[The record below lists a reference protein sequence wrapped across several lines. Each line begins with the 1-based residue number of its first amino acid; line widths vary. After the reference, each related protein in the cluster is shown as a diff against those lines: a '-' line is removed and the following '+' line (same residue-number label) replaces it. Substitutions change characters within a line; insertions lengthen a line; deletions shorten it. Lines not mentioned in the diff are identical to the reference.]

1 MEGFTYTDIF
11 ATKGTEYLMVIFFLM
26 TFMVFWKLLSRPARA
41 VYQYTAERLIPA
53 IRGWFAVPEGFYY
66 HPGHTWAK
74 VEATDLVTVGID
86 DFAQK
91 LVGKIER
98 ISLPQIGTSIAQ
110 GDTAVELHIDD
121 KTIPMLAPVEGKV
134 VAVNKD
140 VLRMPEAINGDAYG
154 RGWLMKIHSPRM
166 KTNLKNLLSGTLAH
180 RWIEETQQ
188 RLSSQISDPAVGATM
203 ADGGMP
209 VTGIA
214 KNAAPD
220 TWDQMA
226 KEFFLTTES

>member
-11 ATKGTEYLMVIFFLM
+11 ATKGTEYLMVICFLM
-26 TFMVFWKLLSRPARA
+26 AFAVFWRLLTRPAGA
-41 VYQYTAERLIPA
+41 VYQYAAERVIPA
-53 IRGWFAVPEGFYY
+53 IRGWFAVPEGVYY
-66 HPGHTWAK
+66 HPGHTWAT
-74 VEATDLVTVGID
+74 VEAPELVTVGID

-91 LVGKIER
+91 LVGTIDR
-98 ISLPQIGTSIAQ
+98 VALPQIGTAVAQ
-110 GDTAVELHIDD
+110 GDTAVTLHIDD
-121 KTIPMLAPVEGKV
+121 KTIPMLSPVEGKV

-140 VLRMPEAINGDAYG
+140 VLRTPEAINGDAYG
-154 RGWLMKIHSPRM
+154 KGWLMKIHAPKM
-166 KTNLKNLLSGTLAH
+166 QTNFKNLMSGTLAK

-188 RLSSQISDPAVGATM
+188 RLSAHVTDPTVGATM

-214 KNAAPD
+214 KNLAPT

-226 KEFFLTTES
+226 KEFFLTTDS